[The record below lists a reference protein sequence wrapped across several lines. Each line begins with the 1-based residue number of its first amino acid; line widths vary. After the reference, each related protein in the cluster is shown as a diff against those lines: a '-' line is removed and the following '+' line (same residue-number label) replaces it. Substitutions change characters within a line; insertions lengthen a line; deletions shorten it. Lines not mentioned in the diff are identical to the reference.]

1 MSDQKKK
8 IILSML
14 IIFSSIIIILVGS
27 TFAYFSATVGSEDKI
42 NVSSAEFALSLE
54 DDTDLIKKSL
64 IPSIEEYVDIAS
76 SRLNQ
81 TGDDFFKPYEDEKG
95 NLIKEKTACID
106 DNQNEIC
113 SIYTFTIISE
123 MTKVDTPLY
132 ITLTPTSNTFENL
145 YIKILDENKKEVPGS
160 KMQVIDY
167 RYETE
172 VVDGVIKYKKDED
185 GYWIRKENFDELPV
199 QPLVLESIN
208 KILPR
213 ATEDEE
219 TKEIIPS
226 KQTYSIVMW
235 IMELGREQNIEDSN
249 KIFTSTLRV
258 SASGPDGGGITGTI
272 SAIGKENEE

>member
-1 MSDQKKK
+1 MSEQKKK

-14 IIFSSIIIILVGS
+14 IIFSVIIIIVIGS
-27 TFAYFSATVGSEDKI
+27 TFAYFSATIVSEDRI
-42 NVSSAEFALSLE
+42 DVSSAEFALSLE
-54 DDTDLIKKSL
+54 EDADLIKSNL

-76 SRLNQ
+76 SRLNEA
-81 TGDDFFKPYEDEKG
+81 GDDFFKPYEDEQG

-132 ITLTPTSNTFENL
+132 ITLIPTSNTFENL
-145 YIKILDENKKEVPGS
+145 YIKILDENKEVVPGS

-172 VVDGVIKYKKDED
+172 EVDGVIKYKKDED
-185 GYWIRKENFDELPV
+185 GNWIKKENFDELPV

-213 ATEDEE
+213 ATKDEE
-219 TKEIIPS
+219 TNEIIPS

-235 IMELGREQNIEDSN
+235 IMELGKEQNIEDAN

-272 SAIGKENEE
+272 SAIGKENE